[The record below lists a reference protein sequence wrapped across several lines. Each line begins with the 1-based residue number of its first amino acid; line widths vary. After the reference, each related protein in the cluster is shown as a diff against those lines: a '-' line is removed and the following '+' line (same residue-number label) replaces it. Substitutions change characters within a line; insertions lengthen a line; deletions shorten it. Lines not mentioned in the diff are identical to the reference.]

1 MDRDPVDSSAIV
13 SIGYDQSSSI
23 VEIEFRSNG
32 QVWQYYD
39 VPEITYNE
47 VRAAGSLGKAFNEVI
62 KNHFRGV
69 RVG

>member
-1 MDRDPVDSSAIV
+1 MDRDTVDSTMIA
-13 SIGYDQSSSI
+13 SIGYDQSSGT
-23 VEIEFRSNG
+23 VEVEYRSNG

-47 VRAAGSLGKAFNEVI
+47 VRAAGSLGKAFIAMI
-62 KNHFRGV
+62 KGHFREA

>member
-1 MDRDPVDSSAIV
+1 MDRDTVDSSMIA
-13 SIGYDQSSSI
+13 SIGYDQTSGT
-23 VEIEFRSNG
+23 VEVEFRPNG

-47 VRAAGSLGKAFNEVI
+47 VRSAGSLGKAFNALI
-62 KNHFRGV
+62 KKHFREA

>member
-1 MDRDPVDSSAIV
+1 MDRDSVDSSMIA
-13 SIGYDQSSSI
+13 SIGYDQTGT
-23 VEIEFRSNG
+23 VEVEFRSSG

-47 VRAAGSLGKAFNEVI
+47 VRAAGSLGKAFNAMI
-62 KNHFRGV
+62 KNHYREA

>member
-1 MDRDPVDSSAIV
+1 MNRDTVDSSMIA
-13 SIGYDQSSSI
+13 SIGYDQTSGT
-23 VEIEFRSNG
+23 VEVEFRPNG

-47 VRAAGSLGKAFNEVI
+47 VRSAGSLGKAFNAMI
-62 KNHFRGV
+62 KNHFREA

>member
-1 MDRDPVDSSAIV
+1 MDRDSVGSSMIA
-13 SIGYDQSSSI
+13 SIGYDQSSGT
-23 VEIEFRSNG
+23 VEVEYRSNG

-47 VRAAGSLGKAFNEVI
+47 VRTAGSLGKAFNAMI
-62 KNHFRGV
+62 KKHFREA

>member
-1 MDRDPVDSSAIV
+1 MNRDSVDSSMIS
-13 SIGYDQSSSI
+13 SIGYDQSSGT
-23 VEIEFRSNG
+23 VEVEFRSNG

-47 VRAAGSLGKAFNEVI
+47 FRAAGSLGKAFIAMIN
-62 KNHFRGV
+62 KHFREA